1 MTSLKWNNSL
11 QEDYNSMG
19 IYGYTE
25 MFQGKPVTNYDKNL
39 GIADPIDTV
48 YRLWS
53 DYDAPE
59 NTLALL
65 EHFLADPNV
74 TKVTSL
80 IIGVWDYECE
90 SNEPLVE
97 LLTSNSHKLPNLSAL
112 FLGDIIEEEAQISWI
127 VQSNLSSMLQA
138 YPQLEYLQIKGND
151 GLSFGEMKL
160 DRLKTLIIE
169 TGGLSLSVAQEVFQA
184 QLPAL
189 EHLELWLGTPNY
201 GGDITP
207 EDLAPLLNGSLFPK
221 ISYLGLRDSEIAD
234 QVAVAVAKAPIVQRL
249 KTLDLSLGN
258 MGDVGATALL
268 ASPLIQQLENLYLH
282 HHYISEE
289 LTQKLTNLSVMVD
302 VSDRQEANVYDGE
315 EHRYIAVSE

>member
-1 MTSLKWNNSL
+1 
-11 QEDYNSMG
+11 MG
-19 IYGYTE
+19 IHGHIE
-25 MFQGKPVTNYDKNL
+25 NFQGKPVVNYDKNI

-48 YRLWS
+48 YRIWFEYESEDSILS
-53 DYDAPE
+53 
-59 NTLALL
+59 LL
-65 EHFLADPNV
+65 EHFLVDSNAM
-74 TKVTSL
+74 KVTSL
-80 IIGVWDYECE
+80 IIGVWNYECE
-90 SNEPLVE
+90 SNQSVVE
-97 LLTSNSHKLPNLSAL
+97 LLTNNSHKLPSLSAL
-112 FLGDIIEEEAQISWI
+112 FLGDIIEEESQISWI
-127 VQSNLSSMLQA
+127 VQSNLSAMLQA

-169 TGGLSLSVAQEVFQA
+169 TGGLGLSVAKEVFQA

-189 EHLELWLGTPNY
+189 EHLELWLGTPDY

-207 EDLAPLLNGSLFPK
+207 EDLAPLFDGSLFPQLK
-221 ISYLGLRDSEIAD
+221 YLGLRDSEIAD
-234 QVAVAVAKAPIVQRL
+234 QVAVTVANAPIVQRL

-258 MGDVGATALL
+258 VGDIGATALL
-268 ASPLIQQLENLYLH
+268 DSPLIQHLEKLDLH

-289 LTQKLTNLSVMVD
+289 LTNKLTNLSLLVD

>member
-1 MTSLKWNNSL
+1 
-11 QEDYNSMG
+11 MG
-19 IYGYTE
+19 IYGHTE
-25 MFQGKPVTNYDKNL
+25 KFQGKPVVNYDKNI

-53 DYDAPE
+53 GYETEE

-65 EHFLADPNV
+65 EHFLADQNV
-74 TKVTSL
+74 MKVTNL
-80 IIGVWDYECE
+80 IIGIWNYECE
-90 SNEPLVE
+90 SNQSLVE
-97 LLTSNSHKLPNLSAL
+97 LLTNSSHKLPSLSAL
-112 FLGDIIEEEAQISWI
+112 FLGDIVEEEAQISWI
-127 VQSNLSSMLQA
+127 VQSNLSAMLQA
-138 YPQLEYLQIKGND
+138 YPQLEYLQVKGND
-151 GLSFGEMKL
+151 GLSFGAMKL

-189 EHLELWLGTPNY
+189 EHLELWLGTPDY

-207 EDLAPLLNGSLFPK
+207 EDLAPLLAGSLFPQLN
-221 ISYLGLRDSEIAD
+221 YLGLRDSEIAD
-234 QVAVAVAKAPIVQRL
+234 QVAVAVANAPIVQRL

-258 MGDVGATALL
+258 IGDIGATALL
-268 ASPLIQQLENLYLH
+268 NSPLLKYLEKLDLH

-289 LTQKLTNLSVMVD
+289 LTNKLTKLNLILD

-315 EHRYIAVSE
+315 EHRYIAISE

>member
-1 MTSLKWNNSL
+1 
-11 QEDYNSMG
+11 MG
-19 IYGYTE
+19 IYQHTE
-25 MFQGKPVTNYDKNL
+25 IFQGKPVTNYDKSI
-39 GIADPIDTV
+39 GIADPTGTV

-53 DYDAPE
+53 NYDTE
-59 NTLALL
+59 DKTLALL
-65 EHFLADPNV
+65 EHFLTDQNAK
-74 TKVTSL
+74 KVTNL
-80 IIGVWDYECE
+80 IIGIWNYESE
-90 SNEPLVE
+90 SNQPLVE
-97 LLTSNSHKLPNLSAL
+97 LLTSNANKLPNLSAL

-127 VQSNLSSMLQA
+127 VQSDLSAMLQA
-138 YPQLEYLQIKGND
+138 YPQLEYLQVKGND

-189 EHLELWLGTPNY
+189 EHLELWLGTPDY

-207 EDLAPLLNGSLFPK
+207 EDLAPLLDGSLFPQLK
-221 ISYLGLRDSEIAD
+221 YLGLRDSEIAD
-234 QVAVAVAKAPIVQRL
+234 QIAAAVANAPIVQRL

-258 MGDVGATALL
+258 VGDIGAMALL
-268 ASPLIQQLENLYLH
+268 DSPLIQHLEKLDLH
-282 HHYISEE
+282 HHYITEE
-289 LTQKLTNLSVMVD
+289 LTNKLTKLSIIVD